1 MNLAINFGA
10 LSPPIK
16 EQLRQ
21 QELKAKTR
29 DIWHWQC
36 DADAITRCVIRG
48 LISDSTAHAA
58 RKRILK
64 KILAGVSHAQ
74 D

>member
-1 MNLAINFGA
+1 MKLAINFGA
-10 LSPPIK
+10 LPPPIK

-21 QELKAKTR
+21 QGLKAKAK
-29 DIWHWQC
+29 DIWHWQR

-58 RKRILK
+58 RRRVIR
-64 KILAGVSHAQ
+64 KIVAGVKP
-74 D
+74 